1 MSNGVDVVLDESV
14 LHELF
19 GSDSELHG
27 HILSEFKGSLQSYCS
42 EFDAAWQAGS
52 AEAIKGVAHKL
63 KSSALTV
70 GAVGLADVCDQ
81 LEMAGK
87 GQAWT
92 QVEAIYPQLQPAV
105 ESVCQ
110 YIAQR

>member
-1 MSNGVDVVLDESV
+1 MSNGEGVVLDESV

-27 HILSEFKGSLQSYCS
+27 HILSEFEDSLSGYCS
-42 EFDAAWQAGS
+42 EFESAWRAQS
-52 AEAIKGVAHKL
+52 AEAMKGVAHKL

-70 GAVGLADVCDQ
+70 GAVQLAGVCDQ

-92 QVEAIYPQLQPAV
+92 QVELIYPQLQPAV
-105 ESVCQ
+105 DAVCQ
-110 YIAQR
+110 YISMR

>member
-1 MSNGVDVVLDESV
+1 MSNGVGVVLDESV

-19 GSDSELHG
+19 GSDADLHG
-27 HILSEFKGSLQSYCS
+27 HILSEFEDSLSGYCS
-42 EFDAAWQAGS
+42 EFESAWQAQS
-52 AEAIKGVAHKL
+52 SEAMKGVAHKL

-70 GAVGLADVCDQ
+70 GAVELGGVCDQ

-92 QVEAIYPQLQPAV
+92 QVELIYPRLQPAIDAV
-105 ESVCQ
+105 RQ
-110 YIAQR
+110 YISMR